1 MGPESRLLFGPNSE
15 IGPTFK
21 DNITT
26 TQTSQMLILGQ
37 ANDRAPQN
45 KVLKVGLADP
55 KPDGVGKI
63 TKN

>member
-1 MGPESRLLFGPNSE
+1 MGPESGLLFGPDSE

-21 DNITT
+21 DNIT